1 VKEQALPNRREV
13 EAVADT
19 VGDVADLLREGV
31 TSGRPILALLDVWGA
46 LEAFASRDEDALFD
60 ILTTAAQLPPSIGA
74 SAAIAPEQAGVALAS
89 RAGAIVWADERFRH
103 WIGDAAGEP
112 SLRGLVRQAYAGK
125 PAVQLIATDSQ
136 AAFPVLAAPLSAASK
151 WRELAPPHEEKR
163 QSGEVIVLAFAPS
176 RAKGLIVQ
184 AARAVGL
191 SPLEAE
197 LSATLMEEPS
207 VESAAYRMG
216 LGFETARDAMR
227 SAMKRTGARTA
238 PQLIGRII
246 DLGSGMAHRSFKEP
260 NTADALL
267 GLTPS
272 ELRLARLLAD
282 GMSAGAAAAEAG
294 LSAETVKSYRRSIF
308 AKLGINRTRTL
319 RRLMTET
326 RALQA
331 LSEAG
336 EVRWDRPVGGN
347 LRVLVGPRGRSI
359 ALIDYGPAS
368 GRPVL
373 LFHGSSTGRL
383 AAPPMLAALSSRG
396 FRVIVPQRP
405 GFGLTSP
412 GGLDDGV
419 DDLALVCE
427 RLAIGPV
434 DVIARDGGVALA
446 MAFAA
451 GHPSRIGRGVM
462 LNPRRPSG
470 AARSDAS
477 PINAM
482 TALLLKH
489 PRLADP
495 YARMLTR
502 QTRSDLLGRLLSGV
516 YQSIEADRVCAEN
529 ADVIAHLIADLRG
542 LVGRSSEG
550 FAAEHRL
557 FAEGWRPPTA
567 FDPRPWTFVFS
578 GALWPPA
585 DLAVWRAIAGEAIE
599 IISGA
604 GQLVQFTH
612 PETIVR
618 ALAGPSET
626 AGP

>member
-1 VKEQALPNRREV
+1 VKEQALPDRREV

-60 ILTTAAQLPPSIGA
+60 ILTTAAQLPTSIGA

-89 RAGAIVWADERFRH
+89 RAGAIVWADERFRQ
-103 WIGDAAGEP
+103 WIGEAAGEP
-112 SLRGLVRQAYAGK
+112 SLRSLVRQAYAGK

-136 AAFPVLAAPLSAASK
+136 TAFPVLAAPLAAASK

-163 QSGEVIVLAFAPS
+163 QSGDVIVLAFAPS
-176 RAKGLIVQ
+176 RSKGLIVQ

-227 SAMKRTGARTA
+227 SAMRRTGARTA

-260 NTADALL
+260 NAADALL

-336 EVRWDRPVGGN
+336 EVRWDRPAGGN
-347 LRVLVGPRGRSI
+347 LRILVGPRGRSI

-396 FRVIVPQRP
+396 YRVIVPQRP

-451 GHPSRIGRGVM
+451 RHPSRISRGVI

-516 YQSIEADRVCAEN
+516 YESIEADRVCAEN

-557 FAEGWRPPTA
+557 FAEGWRPPAA
-567 FDPRPWTFVFS
+567 FDVRPWTFVFS

-585 DLAVWRAIAGEAIE
+585 DLAVWRAIAGDAIE
-599 IISGA
+599 IIPGA